1 MKISE
6 SGVILS
12 IPQLRLCMKL
22 LDCPQWN
29 DLPLIA
35 TEEPPEQRIMNAFL
49 GVVQAGWLCS
59 TPEGYAFESDFRDLM
74 LRIGRAERRYLLFDG
89 DQILSLLYECHGSVV
104 AVMPDWG
111 NRDHCKVLPCIADV
125 VDDAA
130 RILAPERN
138 GLILQQQ
145 NDTDAI
151 SERHSM
157 EQFGFFFGLRME
169 ETE

>member
-6 SGVILS
+6 SGVVLS
-12 IPQLRLCMKL
+12 IPQLRLCMNL
-22 LDCPQWN
+22 LDCPQWD

-49 GVVQAGWLCS
+49 GMVQAEWLCS
-59 TPEGYAFESDFRDLM
+59 TPDGYDFEPDFRDLM
-74 LRIGRAERRYLLFDG
+74 LQIGRAERRYRLFNG
-89 DQILSLLYECHGSVV
+89 DQILALLYECHGSVV

-111 NRDHCKVLPCIADV
+111 NRDHCKVLPHIAAV
-125 VDDAA
+125 ADDAA
-130 RILAPERN
+130 RILAEERN
-138 GLILQQQ
+138 GLVLRQQ
-145 NDTDAI
+145 NDTDAM
-151 SERHSM
+151 SEQHNM